1 MSKRDVRLYLTD
13 ILDCIDRIERYTT
26 GFSYEDFIKNEMV
39 IDAVT
44 RNLEI
49 IGEASKNIPPE
60 LHVRYSTIDWK
71 RVTGFRN
78 IAIHTYFAV
87 DIGVVWTIATQ
98 RLHELKSVVRQMLD
112 HVGRG

>member
-26 GFSYEDFIKNEMV
+26 GLSYEDFIKNEMV

-60 LHVRYSTIDWK
+60 LLARYSAIDWK

-87 DIGVVWTIATQ
+87 DIGVV
-98 RLHELKSVVRQMLD
+98 
-112 HVGRG
+112 

>member
-26 GFSYEDFIKNEMV
+26 GLSYEDFIKNEMV

-60 LHVRYSTIDWK
+60 LHARY
-71 RVTGFRN
+71 
-78 IAIHTYFAV
+78 
-87 DIGVVWTIATQ
+87 
-98 RLHELKSVVRQMLD
+98 RL
-112 HVGRG
+112 